1 MSASVPIGEFSRLTH
16 LSVKMLRHYHEIG
29 LLEPYEIDPATSY
42 RRYGIDQV
50 PTALLI
56 ARLRHLDMPL
66 PEISTVVRAESD
78 ASRNAII
85 AEHLRRME
93 AELSRTRE
101 IVGSLRRLL
110 SQPTIGYEFGR
121 RDQPAERVAAI
132 IDRVTRDDIG
142 AWCEEAYGRLY
153 GSLAAAGMQ
162 PAGPGAATYDN
173 SFFTDDVGEVMAYL
187 PITGPAPAGLTEL
200 TLTGGRFA
208 VTEHRGSF
216 ADIDR
221 TYAALGS
228 YVAEHERLAPGPVRE
243 IYLTGPGD
251 VPDPADFLTRLCWPI
266 AA

>member
-29 LLEPYEIDPATSY
+29 LLEPHEIDPATSY
-42 RRYGIDQV
+42 RRYEVDQV

-56 ARLRHLDMPL
+56 ARLRQLDMPL
-66 PEISTVVRAESD
+66 PEITTVVRAGSD
-78 ASRNAII
+78 ESRNAII

-93 AELSRTRE
+93 DELARTRD

-110 SQPTIGYEFGR
+110 SQPTIGYEFGYSE
-121 RDQPAERVAAI
+121 QAAQRVAAI
-132 IDRVTRDDIG
+132 VDHVTRDDIS
-142 AWCEEAYGRLY
+142 AWCAEAFPRLY
-153 GSLAAAGMQ
+153 GSLAAAGIR
-162 PAGPGAATYDN
+162 PAGPGAATYDDA
-173 SFFTDDVGEVMAYL
+173 FFNEDAGEVVAYL
-187 PITGPAPAGLTEL
+187 PVDGPAPADLTSL
-200 TLTGGRFA
+200 TLPGGRFA
-208 VTEHRGSF
+208 VTLHHGSF

-243 IYLTGPGD
+243 IYLTGPDD
-251 VPDPADFLTRLCWPI
+251 VSDPADFTTRLCWPI

>member
-1 MSASVPIGEFSRLTH
+1 MSVSVPIGEFSRLTH

-29 LLEPYEIDPATSY
+29 LLEPAAIDPATSY
-42 RRYGIDQV
+42 RRYGVHQV

-56 ARLRHLDMPL
+56 ARLRHLEMPL
-66 PEISTVVRAESD
+66 PEISTVVRAETD
-78 ASRNAII
+78 ETRNAII

-93 AELSRTRE
+93 DELARTRE

-110 SQPTIGYEFGR
+110 SQPTIGYEFR
-121 RDQPAERVAAI
+121 HSDQPEQRVAAI
-132 IDRVTRDDIG
+132 VDHVTRADIG
-142 AWCEEAYGRLY
+142 AWCAAAFPRLY
-153 GSLAAAGMQ
+153 GSVAASGLV
-162 PAGPGAATYDN
+162 PAGQGAATYDN
-173 SFFTDDVGEVMAYL
+173 DFFTEDAGEVIAYL
-187 PITGPAPAGLTEL
+187 PLDGPVPADLTGLTL
-200 TLTGGRFA
+200 PGGRFA
-208 VTEHRGSF
+208 DTVHHGSF

-251 VPDPADFLTRLCWPI
+251 VPDPADYVTRLCWPI